1 MQFSL
6 SLPRRPDLDTAFDRV
21 RLDDSGKWDVRPARK
36 ELSLRGGQV
45 CLPPAY
51 EDDCPAALSLTPWA
65 MGQLCARLGIPTPYF
80 KRCPPCLR
88 DSQANHWLRYAPAQ
102 GGEEDEDA
110 GPFQE
115 PDEPHLAAGWDDTWL
130 LRGRKDRLRGILSSR
145 YAALDN
151 AQLLDALRPLLL
163 DRQERLEVKDFAL
176 SEESLHLRLVDPQLA
191 REVLKDDRLM
201 VGFHV
206 SNSEVGRHSVRVD
219 ALVWRL
225 VCSNGLIR
233 LVNGRSL
240 FRQRHVA
247 LDQERFAQALRG
259 AIAEAALEGAGLL
272 ERLAWATKEPVLDV
286 PAAIERLGAQWRLSE
301 RTRELVT
308 ASLLSEAPS
317 QQETVYGLVNA
328 FTSAAHHLSPEE
340 RYRVETLAGRLA
352 ETGLPRPR
360 QVTSLEEV
368 TAFPNGRQSTVRN
381 GSTRVLAGQ

>member
-6 SLPRRPDLDTAFDRV
+6 PLPRRPDLDTAFDRV

-36 ELSLRGGQV
+36 EFSLRGGQV

-65 MGQLCARLGIPTPYF
+65 TGQLCARLSIPTPYF

-88 DSQANHWLRYAPAQ
+88 DSQVNYWLRYAPAPT
-102 GGEEDEDA
+102 GEEDEDA
-110 GPFQE
+110 GPFAE

-233 LVNGRSL
+233 LVNGKSL
-240 FRQRHVA
+240 
-247 LDQERFAQALRG
+247 
-259 AIAEAALEGAGLL
+259 
-272 ERLAWATKEPVLDV
+272 
-286 PAAIERLGAQWRLSE
+286 
-301 RTRELVT
+301 
-308 ASLLSEAPS
+308 
-317 QQETVYGLVNA
+317 
-328 FTSAAHHLSPEE
+328 
-340 RYRVETLAGRLA
+340 
-352 ETGLPRPR
+352 
-360 QVTSLEEV
+360 
-368 TAFPNGRQSTVRN
+368 
-381 GSTRVLAGQ
+381 

>member
-6 SLPRRPDLDTAFDRV
+6 PLPRRPDLDTAFDRV
-21 RLDDSGKWDVRPARK
+21 RLDDTGKWDVRPARK
-36 ELSLRGGQV
+36 ELSLHGGQV

-65 MGQLCARLGIPTPYF
+65 TGQLCTRLGIPTPYF
-80 KRCPPCLR
+80 KRCPPCLK
-88 DSQANHWLRYAPAQ
+88 DSQANHWLRYAPTQAS
-102 GGEEDEDA
+102 EEDEDA
-110 GPFQE
+110 GPFEE

-233 LVNGRSL
+233 LVNGKSL

-247 LDQERFAQALRG
+247 LDQDHFAEALRG

-272 ERLAWATKEPVLDV
+272 ERLAWATKEPVADV
-286 PAAIERLGAQWRLSE
+286 PAVIEWLGAQWRLSE
-301 RTRELVT
+301 RTRELVK
-308 ASLLSEAPS
+308 ASLLSEHPS
-317 QQETVYGLVNA
+317 QQENLYGLLQA

-352 ETGLPRPR
+352 ETGLLRPR
-360 QVTSLEEV
+360 TTLSMEGNATPLDGRQGMTH
-368 TAFPNGRQSTVRN
+368 NGR
-381 GSTRVLAGQ
+381 TRIPVGR